1 MGREPISRP
10 SRTVS
15 LGLALWAVLTLS
27 AAAAGQVPNLASAPW
42 GDAPITSAALS
53 DSPEQA
59 GKPATPAAPA
69 QSPAT
74 PAPQPQVSPLG
85 WQGFVQLQ
93 WGAGRIGTVEPNGTF
108 GGAFASV
115 IIADVDLGYGLTD
128 HITADV
134 GLPVIFT
141 RSPFSPVTNHD
152 YYWST
157 LLGEPYVDVRY
168 SGTHN
173 EINYTSILTGTIPA
187 ASDAEV
193 RIYSTGRFG
202 VDWFN
207 HVDKHYGNITPFLN
221 FGLSN
226 GVVNRFIIPRPYFT
240 ARPYQTLGFLL
251 DAEVGGEYKFHK
263 NSGLTQGIG
272 IGASYYVLEP
282 GGPQKVFSR
291 YVLPYSS
298 LAGSGVH
305 NQYFAATFQTTGN
318 DKISRDNGYTGTLD
332 ITRFQNVDIQLAY
345 THSVH
350 YHMDIYTAM
359 FNFDTG
365 QLIRSIMPHRH

>member
-1 MGREPISRP
+1 MISEPRRFLSFG
-10 SRTVS
+10 V
-15 LGLALWAVLTLS
+15 ALFAVLWL
-27 AAAAGQVPNLASAPW
+27 AAAAAAQVPNLASAPW
-42 GDAPITSAALS
+42 GDAPLSPTTALA
-53 DSPEQA
+53 DAPGQA
-59 GKPATPAAPA
+59 GTTAPATRQAAPA
-69 QSPAT
+69 PA
-74 PAPQPQVSPLG
+74 APQVSPLG

-93 WGAGRIGTVEPNGTF
+93 WGAGRIGTVESNGTY

-115 IIADVDLGYGLTD
+115 IIADLDVGYGLTD
-128 HITADV
+128 HITADI

-141 RSPFSPVTNHD
+141 RSPFSPVTDHD

-157 LLGEPYVDVRY
+157 LFGEPYVDVRY

-173 EINYTSILTGTIPA
+173 EVNYTSILTGTIPA

-207 HVDKHYGNITPFLN
+207 HVDKHYGSITPFLN

-226 GVVNRFIIPRPYFT
+226 GVVSRFIIPRPYFT
-240 ARPYQTLGFLL
+240 ARPYQTLGFLV
-251 DAEVGGEYKFHK
+251 DAEVGGEYKLH
-263 NSGLTQGIG
+263 NSGLTKGVSL
-272 IGASYYVLEP
+272 GASYYVLEP

-350 YHMDIYTAM
+350 YHMDIYTAI

-365 QLIRSIMPHRH
+365 QLLRSIMPHRH